1 MSNDLKKAGL
11 FLDEILKRLK
21 GDDEGAL
28 ASKISRK
35 AISAIDSQIAGL
47 QSKIVDAELDVEN
60 AEDALQDAIFPAKLF
75 TSNKEYCQ
83 GIINAQDKL
92 DEKKAELDALKKDLE
107 YFRELLGENNTF
119 KNL

>member
-21 GDDEGAL
+21 GDDDGAL

-35 AISAIDSQIAGL
+35 SISALESQIAGL
-47 QSKIVDAELDVEN
+47 QSKIVDAELEVEN
-60 AEDALQDAIFPAKLF
+60 AEESLQDAIFPTKLF
-75 TSNKEYCQ
+75 SSNKDYCQ

-92 DEKKAELDALKKDLE
+92 DEKKAELECLNKDLL
-107 YFRELLGENNTF
+107 YFKELLGSDNQS
-119 KNL
+119 KSV